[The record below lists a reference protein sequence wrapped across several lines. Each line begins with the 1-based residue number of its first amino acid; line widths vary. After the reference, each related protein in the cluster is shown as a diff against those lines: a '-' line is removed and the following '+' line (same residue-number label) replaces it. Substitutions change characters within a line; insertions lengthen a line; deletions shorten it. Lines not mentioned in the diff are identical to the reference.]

1 VKVLGAGCWV
11 LVLGAV
17 LGASAQ
23 TQMPS
28 AAEERSG
35 AVGPPR
41 ATRPGGVQGAPPAT
55 MMSGVPLPDPQLPVG
70 TLTIRVVRGALTNNL
85 PNQKVELTVSGERRE
100 ATTDAAGRAE
110 FRALGPG
117 DRVQAFTIVDGA
129 RVESQVIAMPAQ
141 GGVRVMLVAPDAGS
155 AAQEAEDAKLRSAP
169 AQPGVVVFGGES
181 RFIVERGDEALNV
194 FYVLDISNTA
204 RTPIATTAPLIFDL
218 PSGAQGVTLL
228 EGSTP
233 QATVSGS
240 RVTVTSPFAPGNTP
254 LHIAYELPYRGS
266 RVTIEQKLPAA
277 LRDLA
282 VAGETTGGVTMT
294 SAQFQTTRD
303 MTNEGKAFKVGNG
316 PGLAA
321 GGTMAITFDNLP
333 HHARWPRFTAL
344 GIAVAILIGGL
355 VLAFSKPRAEAAA
368 DRKALADARHSRF
381 QQLESLEAARRNG
394 GVSAEDYAME
404 RARLVGELEDIYA
417 RLDGPAH

>member
-1 VKVLGAGCWV
+1 MKVLGAGCLV

-17 LGASAQ
+17 LGAGAGAGAQ

-28 AAEERSG
+28 A
-35 AVGPPR
+35 
-41 ATRPGGVQGAPPAT
+41 TQ
-55 MMSGVPLPDPQLPVG
+55 MSGVPLPDPQLPVG
-70 TLTIRVVRGALTNNL
+70 ALTVRVVRGALSNNL
-85 PNQKVELTVSGERRE
+85 PNQKVELAAGSERRE
-100 ATTDAAGRAE
+100 ATTDATGRAE
-110 FRALGPG
+110 FRALRPG
-117 DRVQAFTIVDGA
+117 DRVQAAAIVDGI

-141 GGVRVMLVAPDAGS
+141 GGVRVMLVVPDAS
-155 AAQEAEDAKLRSAP
+155 TAAREAEDAKLRNAP
-169 AQPGVVVFGGES
+169 AQPGVVVFGGDS
-181 RFIVERGDEALNV
+181 RFIIERGDEALNV
-194 FYVLDISNTA
+194 FYVLEISNTT

-218 PSGAQGVTLL
+218 PSGAQSVTLL

-233 QATVSGS
+233 QAIVSGS

-266 RVTIEQKLPAA
+266 RVRIEQKLPAA

-294 SAQFQTTRD
+294 SDQFPATRE
-303 MTNEGKAFKVGNG
+303 MTSEGKSFTVGNG

-321 GGTMAITFDNLP
+321 GATLAVTFDNLP

-355 VLAFSKPRAEAAA
+355 VLAFSKPRADAAA
-368 DRKALADARHSRF
+368 DRKALADARNARF
-381 QQLESLEAARRNG
+381 QQLEALEASRRAG
-394 GVSAEDYAME
+394 GVSADDYAAE